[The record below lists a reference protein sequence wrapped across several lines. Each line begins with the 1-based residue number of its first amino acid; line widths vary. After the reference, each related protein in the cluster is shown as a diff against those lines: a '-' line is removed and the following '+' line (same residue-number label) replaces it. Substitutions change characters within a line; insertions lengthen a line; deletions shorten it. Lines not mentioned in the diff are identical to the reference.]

1 MFNYINFFE
10 QNLIPYITEGVNVA
24 RGHVN
29 IRCPF
34 CAEADPSEHMG
45 INLATGEWGC
55 WRNASHRGVSAK
67 RLVMVTLPCSFDEAL
82 SIVGDRYQ
90 VDISKFD
97 EFCNN
102 IFNKKVEKVESRSR
116 IASLTLDKSFK
127 VITDSGLGE
136 RFFNYLHSRKFNR
149 DDINE
154 VIRKYDLRYSMVGDF
169 GYRIIF
175 PIYFEGELVTWTG
188 RVISQ
193 SMIRYKSLSVE
204 KSIHRITDILFN
216 DSSIFCGGDVL
227 VITEGPFD
235 AIKVDFYGERYG
247 VKATCLFGMNVSSS
261 QRQILSELAERFDK
275 FVLLLDSKEIV
286 NTLSIKRSLPFLN
299 LKIGRLP
306 NDIEDPGDL
315 TDMGVKEFVRNI

>member
-1 MFNYINFFE
+1 
-10 QNLIPYITEGVNVA
+10 
-24 RGHVN
+24 
-29 IRCPF
+29 
-34 CAEADPSEHMG
+34 
-45 INLATGEWGC
+45 
-55 WRNASHRGVSAK
+55 
-67 RLVMVTLPCSFDEAL
+67 
-82 SIVGDRYQ
+82 
-90 VDISKFD
+90 
-97 EFCNN
+97 
-102 IFNKKVEKVESRSR
+102 
-116 IASLTLDKSFK
+116 
-127 VITDSGLGE
+127 
-136 RFFNYLHSRKFNR
+136 
-149 DDINE
+149 
-154 VIRKYDLRYSMVGDF
+154 MVGDF